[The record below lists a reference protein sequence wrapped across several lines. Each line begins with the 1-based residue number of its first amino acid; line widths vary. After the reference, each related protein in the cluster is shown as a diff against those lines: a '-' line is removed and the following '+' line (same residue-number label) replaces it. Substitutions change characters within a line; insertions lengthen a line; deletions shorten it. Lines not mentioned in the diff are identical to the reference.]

1 MEKSFVPIKGL
12 DFIEFAAPD
21 PAGSA
26 ALAAQTATSPQAS
39 PAGSAEAAADAR
51 ADPAGAAFLAGLFRR
66 LGFMKTGRHKTKP
79 VQMFEQGSCRFVI
92 NQEKDSFAEDFAEA
106 HGPSVCALGFSVSNS
121 RKAFLQAAALGAEPV
136 PKDPSHSFP
145 AIYGVGGSLIYFT
158 EEGEVNS
165 RFHAAN
171 PPPQNPFL
179 LSVDHLTH
187 NVRTGRLNDW
197 REFYSKIFGF
207 VETRHF
213 DIKGVKTGLVS
224 KVMSSPEGS
233 VVIPVNEPSPD
244 EFGKKS
250 QIQEFLDQYKGEGVQ
265 HIALK
270 TETIIEA
277 VQSVAGKGVEFLDI
291 PDSYYDNLT
300 QRVPLIKEDIAD
312 LKKNQI
318 LGDGDSEGYLLQIF
332 TKNIIGPIFF
342 EMIQRRNHSGFGEGN
357 FQALFDAIER
367 DQVKRGYLK

>member
-1 MEKSFVPIKGL
+1 MTQNKSFVPIKGL
-12 DFIEFAAPD
+12 DFIEFAAAASGPGRIAAD
-21 PAGSA
+21 RTHKQAAQASSA
-26 ALAAQTATSPQAS
+26 TAAEEAPLAA
-39 PAGSAEAAADAR
+39 
-51 ADPAGAAFLAGLFRR
+51 LFRR
-66 LGFMKTGRHKTKP
+66 LGFVPTGCHKKKA
-79 VQMFEQGSCRFVI
+79 VQMFEQSACRFVL
-92 NQEKDSFAEDFAEA
+92 NEEKDSFAEDFAEA
-106 HGPSVCALGFSVSNS
+106 HGPSVCALGFLVENS
-121 RKAFLQAAALGAEPV
+121 RKAFEQASALGAAPV
-136 PKDPSHSFP
+136 PKDLSHSFP

-158 EEGEVNS
+158 EEGEVKS
-165 RFHAAN
+165 RFHTET

-224 KVMSSPEGS
+224 KVMSSPDGS
-233 VVIPVNEPSPD
+233 FAVPVNEPSPD

-270 TETIIEA
+270 TENIIEA
-277 VQSVAGKGVEFLDI
+277 VQSVGGTGLEFLDV
-291 PDSYYDNLT
+291 PDSYYDNLK
-300 QRVPLIKEDIAD
+300 QRVPLIKEDVAD

-332 TKNIIGPIFF
+332 TKNVIGPIFF